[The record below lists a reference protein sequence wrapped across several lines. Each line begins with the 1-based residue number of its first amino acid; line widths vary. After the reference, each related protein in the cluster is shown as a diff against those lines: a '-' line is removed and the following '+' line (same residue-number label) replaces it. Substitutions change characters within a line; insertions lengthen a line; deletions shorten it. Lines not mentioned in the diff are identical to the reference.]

1 MFVVNQLLQG
11 PRRLINICLFVS
23 GEFLPAYDTF
33 IPELTPQPHSHTVTQ
48 LRCLCLCFWAA
59 HTVPQLAGMR
69 GMAVIRF

>member
-1 MFVVNQLLQG
+1 MLVVNQLLQG
-11 PRRLINICLFVS
+11 PRHLINICLFVS

-33 IPELTPQPHSHTVTQ
+33 IPEHTQTTLTQ

-59 HTVPQLAGMR
+59 HTVPQLAPWLR